1 MAERSYVLRQLQAGL
16 RAQIKNAIIGNATIT
31 LVDGGAGVD
40 TIVDSANGLG
50 DFSKGDMITL
60 SGCTTGANNGEYE
73 IMSVAAGVIEIPTDS
88 VDTPEATLATTILAS
103 ARGGSLADIF
113 RDCYINIYSG
123 TRPSDPNWPAT
134 GTLVGTI
141 SLNAGAFTPGVETN
155 GLNFERFSEIEVVS
169 GIYVNLG
176 KDSSETWQME
186 CLSASTPTYFRLMS
200 NTTLPTDTGVV
211 SVVIDGDI
219 GTSTTNAMR
228 ITEALVV
235 GTTYDFDYFTMC
247 LREEYT

>member
-60 SGCTTGANNGEYE
+60 SGCTTAANDGEYE
-73 IMSVAAGVIEIPTDS
+73 IISVAAGVIEIPTDS

-113 RDCYINIYSG
+113 RNCYINIYSG
-123 TRPSDPNWPAT
+123 SIPASPNVPAT
-134 GTLVGTI
+134 GTLIGTI
-141 SLNAGAFTPGVETN
+141 SLNAGAFTAGTETN
-155 GLNFERFSEIEVVS
+155 GLNFERLGDVDTTVYLQKDASEA
-169 GIYVNLG
+169 
-176 KDSSETWQME
+176 WQME
-186 CLSASTPTYFRLMS
+186 CLSTNTPAYFRLMA
-200 NTTLPTDTGVV
+200 NTTLPSETGV
-211 SVVIDGDI
+211 SAIAIDGAVHA
-219 GTSTTNAMR
+219 TTGDMR
-228 ITEALVV
+228 ITETLVV
-235 GTTYDFDYFTMC
+235 GTTYDFDGFIMA
-247 LREEYT
+247 LLP